1 MTATNTAPATATAI
15 EHIAL
20 SKLVPSKENVRRT
33 NSQAGILELAA
44 SIEAHGLIQNLT
56 VRKGAKGKFEVVA
69 GARRLAALRLL
80 EKDGRFEKNLA
91 IPCNVLTEA
100 DDTEISLAE
109 NMMRSAMN
117 VVDEIEAFRK
127 LAEDGMTPEAIGDRF
142 GISHMTVRRRIKLA
156 HLSPR
161 ILEAM
166 RADEITQQQAE
177 ALALADDHATQEA
190 AWFEAAG
197 YWQREPRHLR
207 EVLSKEQ
214 VKGNHRFARFV
225 GLDAYKA
232 AGGAVITDLFSD
244 EGDCYLTDRPL
255 LTKLASDKLAS
266 AAEEQGK
273 GWSWAEP
280 DLEGNAHH
288 HHHGLHRIWPQRRE
302 ATEAEAEQLSRLAAE
317 YDELAALIESGTA
330 DEEAEEAASQRAD
343 AIQDSIEEMQEAMN
357 AFDPVEQQFAG
368 CIVSVS
374 HSGELSVSGGWVRE
388 EDWPSILAHRNQ
400 GEPVGEGE
408 GPTFGGGSQE
418 ESPDADAGTL
428 SSALVEELTAIRTA
442 ALRVEMIDQ
451 PRIALA
457 AILHPLLV
465 SLFYSGPY
473 GGAAVQSAVEVR
485 GEKKT
490 LDPCIQKPG
499 SHRAV
504 VEWTGH
510 MESVKNTLPH
520 DAALLWDFLLEK
532 DTDALLALL
541 ATVSAANTNAIRF
554 RHETRKSERT
564 RQGDQIAEAVG
575 LDMARW
581 WKPDAEFLERLSK
594 KAMGNVM
601 RGLGAAEDRIASMQK
616 LPKHE
621 AVHRTEAEISG
632 GGYMPECLTVPELGN
647 DEDDT
652 GEDRADAEEGEG
664 IPYAEAAE

>member
-1 MTATNTAPATATAI
+1 MTAVGTTI

-20 SKLVPSKENVRRT
+20 NKLAPSTENVRRT

-44 SIEAHGLIQNLT
+44 SIESHGLIQNLT
-56 VRKGAKGKFEVVA
+56 VRKGAKGKYEVVA

-80 EKDGRFEKNLA
+80 DKEGRFDKNLA
-91 IPCNVLTEA
+91 IPCNVITDAA
-100 DDTEISLAE
+100 DAEISLAE
-109 NMMRSAMN
+109 NMMRQSMN
-117 VVDEIEAFRK
+117 PVDEIEAFRK

-142 GISHMTVRRRIKLA
+142 GMSHMTVRRRLKLA

-161 ILEAM
+161 ILDAM
-166 RADEITQQQAE
+166 RTDDITQQQAE

-190 AWFEAAG
+190 AWFDAPYA
-197 YWQREPRHLR
+197 WQRDPHQLR

-214 VKGNHRFARFV
+214 VKGNHRLARFV
-225 GLDAYKA
+225 GVDAYEA
-232 AGGAVITDLFSD
+232 AGGAVVTDLFSD

-255 LTKLASDKLAS
+255 LSKLASDKLAK
-266 AAEEQGK
+266 AAEDQTGN

-288 HHHGLHRIWPQRRE
+288 HSSGLHRIWPQRRE
-302 ATEAEAEQLSRLAAE
+302 ATEAETDEMSRLGNE
-317 YDELAALIESGTA
+317 YDELAALLEEGMA
-330 DEEAEEAASQRAD
+330 DEEAEEAASKRAD
-343 AIQDSIEEMQEAMN
+343 AIQDRIADMQEAMN
-357 AFDPVEQQFAG
+357 AFDPVEQKFAG

-400 GEPVGEGE
+400 GEPGGEDA
-408 GPTFGGGSQE
+408 GPIFPTASQE
-418 ESPDADAGTL
+418 TSPDPDAGTL
-428 SSALVEELTAIRTA
+428 SAALVEELTAIRTA
-442 ALRVEMIDQ
+442 ALRVEMIDH

-465 SLFYSGPY
+465 SLFYTGPY

-510 MESVKNTLPH
+510 MEAVQNGLPH
-520 DAALLWDFLLEK
+520 DAARLWDFLLEK

-541 ATVSAANTNAIRF
+541 ATASAANMNAIRF
-554 RHETRKSERT
+554 RHETRKSDRT

-601 RGLGAAEDRIASMQK
+601 RSQRIAEDRITSMQK

-621 AVHRTEAEISG
+621 AVHRTEAEIG
-632 GGYMPECLTVPELGN
+632 GTGYMPDCLMQSAEQQ
-647 DEDDT
+647 DKDT
-652 GEDRADAEEGEG
+652 AEQEQQ
-664 IPYAEAAE
+664 EAA

>member
-1 MTATNTAPATATAI
+1 MTATTTAPASATAI
-15 EHIAL
+15 ETIAL
-20 SKLVPSKENVRRT
+20 AKLAPSKENVRRT
-33 NSQAGILELAA
+33 NSQAGIEKLAA
-44 SIEAHGLIQNLT
+44 SIEAHGLLQNLT

-69 GARRLAALRLL
+69 GARRLGALRHLAG
-80 EKDGRFEKNLA
+80 EGRIAKAFPV
-91 IPCNVLTEA
+91 PCHVLTDA
-100 DDTEISLAE
+100 NDTEISLAE

-117 VVDEIEAFRK
+117 AVDEIEAFRK
-127 LAEDGMTPEAIGDRF
+127 LAADGMTPEAIGDRF

-190 AWFEAAG
+190 VWFDAP
-197 YWQREPRHLR
+197 YMWQRDPRQLR
-207 EVLSKEQ
+207 ETLSKEQ

-225 GLDAYKA
+225 GVDAYKA
-232 AGGAVITDLFSD
+232 AGGAIITDLFSD
-244 EGDCYLTDRPL
+244 EGDCYLSDRPL
-255 LTKLASDKLAS
+255 LTRLANDKLAS

-273 GWSWAEP
+273 GWSWVEP

-288 HHHGLHRIWPQRRE
+288 HHTGLHRIWPQRRE
-302 ATEAEAEQLSRLAAE
+302 ATEAEAEELSRLGTE
-317 YDELAALIESGTA
+317 YDELAALMEGGSE
-330 DEEAEEAASQRAD
+330 DEGAEERASQRAD
-343 AIQDSIEEMQEAMN
+343 AIQDRIADIEEALN
-357 AFDPVEQQFAG
+357 GFDPVEQTFAG
-368 CIVSVS
+368 CIVSVN
-374 HSGELSVSGGWVRE
+374 HSGELSASGGWVRE
-388 EDWPSILAHRNQ
+388 EDWASILAHRNQ
-400 GEPVGEGE
+400 GESAGDGSAPTVGS
-408 GPTFGGGSQE
+408 GSQD

-428 SSALVEELTAIRTA
+428 SAALVEELTAIRTA

-457 AILHPLLV
+457 AILHPLLA
-465 SLFYSGPY
+465 SLFYSGLY

-504 VEWTGH
+504 VEWTAH
-510 MESVKNTLPH
+510 IESVKSALPH

-532 DTDALLALL
+532 DTDTLLALL
-541 ATVSAANTNAIRF
+541 ATASAANTNAIRF
-554 RHETRKSERT
+554 RHETRKSDRT

-601 RGLGAAEDRIASMQK
+601 RGLAVAEDRIASMQK
-616 LPKHE
+616 LLKHE

-632 GGYMPECLTVPELGN
+632 SGYMPECLTAPQLGT
-647 DEDDT
+647 DEDNT
-652 GEDRADAEEGEG
+652 GEDRAEVEEDEG
-664 IPYAEAAE
+664 TVYAEAAE

>member
-20 SKLVPSKENVRRT
+20 AKLVPSKENVRRT

-80 EKDGRFEKNLA
+80 EKDGRFKKNLA
-91 IPCNVLTEA
+91 IPCNVLTDAA
-100 DDTEISLAE
+100 DAEISLAE

-117 VVDEIEAFRK
+117 PVDEIEAFRK
-127 LAEDGMTPEAIGDRF
+127 LASDGMTPEAIGDRF

-190 AWFEAAG
+190 AWFDAPYA
-197 YWQREPRHLR
+197 WQRDPRQLR

-214 VKGNHRFARFV
+214 VKGNHRLARFV
-225 GLDAYKA
+225 GVDAYKA
-232 AGGAVITDLFSD
+232 AGGTVVTDLFSD
-244 EGDCYLTDRPL
+244 EGDCYLADRPL
-255 LTKLASDKLAS
+255 LTKLASAKLAL
-266 AAEEQGK
+266 AAEEQVGG

-288 HHHGLHRIWPQRRE
+288 HTGLHRIWPQRRA
-302 ATEAEAEQLSRLAAE
+302 ATEVEAEEMSRLGTE
-317 YDELAALIESGTA
+317 YDELAELIESGTA
-330 DEEAEEAASQRAD
+330 SESAEEAASIRAD
-343 AIQDSIEEMQEAMN
+343 VIQDRIADIQEAMCG
-357 AFDPVEQQFAG
+357 FDPVEQTFAG
-368 CIVSVS
+368 CIVSVN
-374 HSGELSVSGGWVRE
+374 HSGELSVSGGWVRA
-388 EDWPSILAHRNQ
+388 EDWPSILAHRGQ
-400 GEPVGEGE
+400 VAPSEG
-408 GPTFGGGSQE
+408 GADMPFGGGRSEPTE
-418 ESPDADAGTL
+418 EADAGTL
-428 SSALVEELTAIRTA
+428 SAALVEELTAIRTA

-465 SLFYSGPY
+465 SLFYSGLY

-504 VEWTGH
+504 VEWTRH
-510 MESVKNTLPH
+510 MEGGKNALPH
-520 DAALLWDFLLEK
+520 DAALLWDFLLEQE
-532 DTDALLALL
+532 TNALLALL

-581 WKPDAEFLERLSK
+581 WKPDAEFLDRLSK

-601 RGLGAAEDRIASMQK
+601 RGLDIAEDRIASMQR

-632 GGYMPECLTVPELGN
+632 AGYMPECLVTPEPERDEDGIGEDGSELG
-647 DEDDT
+647 
-652 GEDRADAEEGEG
+652 EGVS
-664 IPYAEAAE
+664 YSEAAE

>member
-1 MTATNTAPATATAI
+1 MTATNTAPASVTAI
-15 EHIAL
+15 ETIAL
-20 SKLVPSKENVRRT
+20 AKLAPSKENVRRT
-33 NSQAGILELAA
+33 NSQAGIEELSA
-44 SIEAHGLIQNLT
+44 SIEAHGLLQNLT

-69 GARRLAALRLL
+69 GARRLGALRHLAG
-80 EKDGRFEKNLA
+80 EGRIAKDFPV
-91 IPCNVLTEA
+91 PCHVLTDA
-100 DDTEISLAE
+100 NDTEISLAE
-109 NMMRSAMN
+109 NMMRSSMN
-117 VVDEIEAFRK
+117 AVDEIEAFRK
-127 LAEDGMTPEAIGDRF
+127 LAADGMTPEAIGDRF

-166 RADEITQQQAE
+166 RVDEITQQQAE

-190 AWFEAAG
+190 AWFDASG
-197 YWQREPRHLR
+197 YWQRDPR
-207 EVLSKEQ
+207 Q

-225 GLDAYKA
+225 GVDAYKA
-232 AGGAVITDLFSD
+232 AGGAVVTDLFSD
-244 EGDCYLTDRPL
+244 EGDCYLSDRPL
-255 LTKLASDKLAS
+255 LTKLAGDKLAS

-288 HHHGLHRIWPQRRE
+288 HTTGLHRIWPQRRE
-302 ATEAEAEQLSRLAAE
+302 ATEAEAEELSRLGTE

-330 DEEAEEAASQRAD
+330 DEDAEEAASQRAD

-357 AFDPVEQQFAG
+357 GFDPVEQQFAG
-368 CIVSVS
+368 CIVSVN

-388 EDWPSILAHRNQ
+388 EDWPSVLAHRNK
-400 GEPVGEGE
+400 GEPVGEGSA
-408 GPTFGGGSQE
+408 PTFGSGSQE
-418 ESPDADAGTL
+418 ESPDADTGTL
-428 SSALVEELTAIRTA
+428 SAALVEELTAIRTA

-465 SLFYSGPY
+465 SLFYSGLY

-490 LDPCIQKPG
+490 LDLCIQKPG

-504 VEWTGH
+504 VEWTAH
-510 MESVKNTLPH
+510 MESVKNALPH

-541 ATVSAANTNAIRF
+541 ATASAANTNAIRF

-632 GGYMPECLTVPELGN
+632 GGYMPECLTVPELGS

-652 GEDRADAEEGEG
+652 GEDRAEAEEGEG
-664 IPYAEAAE
+664 VPYAEAAE